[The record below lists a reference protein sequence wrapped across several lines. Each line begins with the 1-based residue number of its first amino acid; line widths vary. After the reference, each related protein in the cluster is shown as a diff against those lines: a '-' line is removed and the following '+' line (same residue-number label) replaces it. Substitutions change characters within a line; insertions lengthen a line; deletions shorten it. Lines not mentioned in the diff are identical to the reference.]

1 MSHAVFIQNPQS
13 SYKDRP
19 GERYHFPRQYLG
31 MVRETVGDWVVFYE
45 GRQGAFGYVGVQKVL
60 DVIPDSSLPNHFYAV
75 MEPGSLW
82 EFETIVPRQDNF
94 GAAFERALRGPDGRP
109 KSGGAN
115 TAAVRRLSAQ
125 EFAAIVNFG
134 LRPVT
139 DANALSS
146 TVDAMD
152 PEVSGFAEAQGL
164 FEPPEPDVIR
174 EEILTSRKRR
184 DASFA
189 RMVKR
194 AYGGRCAVSGLSL
207 RNGGGRAEVQAA
219 HIKPVKN
226 GGPDSIGN
234 GLALSGTLHWMFDRG
249 LISIAED
256 HRILISL
263 NKVPS
268 DVAERLITP
277 GQRLILPEDPRHS
290 PNPHLLKYH
299 REEIFGGLT

>member
-13 SYKDRP
+13 RYKDRP

-31 MVRETVGDWVVFYE
+31 MVRETVGDWIVFYE
-45 GRQGAFGYVGVQKVL
+45 GRLGAFGYVGVQKVL
-60 DVIPDSSLPNHFYAV
+60 KVIPDPSLPEHFYAV
-75 MEPGSLW
+75 MDPGSLW
-82 EFETIVPRQDNF
+82 DFETTVPRQDNS
-94 GAAFERALRGPDGRP
+94 GVAFEHALRGPDGRP
-109 KSGGAN
+109 TSGGAN

-139 DANALSS
+139 DANALPR

-152 PEVSGFAEAQGL
+152 PAAPGFGEAQGL
-164 FEPPEPDVIR
+164 FEPPAPDVVR
-174 EEILTSRKRR
+174 EEMLTSRKRR

-219 HIKPVKN
+219 HIKPVQH

-249 LISIAED
+249 LISVAED
-256 HRILISL
+256 HRILISH

-277 GQRLILPEDPRHS
+277 GQCLILPENPRHC
-290 PNPHLLKYH
+290 PHPHFLKYH
-299 REEIFGGLT
+299 REEIFGRPT